1 MDVEEWKLNELMK
14 RAKRNGVDN
23 IEVKLIDPKTLEKYH
38 ESADRLLLDVPC
50 SGLGVIRRN
59 PDAKWKLSAAF
70 IDNLKLIQWDILTKY
85 SQMLKKGGK
94 MVFATC
100 SLLPSESEVHIQRL
114 LTEQPENWQLISER
128 RTSTAEEGLDG
139 FYMACLLKK

>member
-23 IEVKLIDPKTLEKYH
+23 IEVKLIDPQTLEKYK

-59 PDAKWKLSAAF
+59 PDAKWKLSQEF
-70 IDNLKLIQWDILTKY
+70 IDNLKVIQWDILTKY
-85 SQMLKKGGK
+85 SQMLKQGGK

-100 SLLPSESEVHIQRL
+100 SLLPSESEAHIQKL
-114 LTEQPENWQLISER
+114 LTEQPNNWQLLSER